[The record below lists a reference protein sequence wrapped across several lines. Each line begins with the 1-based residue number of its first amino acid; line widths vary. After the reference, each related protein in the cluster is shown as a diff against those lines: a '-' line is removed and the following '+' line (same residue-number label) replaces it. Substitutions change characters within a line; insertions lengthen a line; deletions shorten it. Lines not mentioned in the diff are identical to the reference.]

1 MYGKYSLWLRTSCLN
16 KIFRVSLP
24 GSVIVMKQNEN
35 RYKNRRPDSKASAKA
50 KPAFKVFSPQQART
64 LIIIFIISFV
74 AALVLE
80 LYTFG
85 FPDGFFG
92 RWFSAIMV
100 FFLFFSITTLGIIPL
115 VNYVVNRWLR
125 F

>member
-1 MYGKYSLWLRTSCLN
+1 
-16 KIFRVSLP
+16 
-24 GSVIVMKQNEN
+24 MKQNVN
-35 RYKNRRPDSKASAKA
+35 RYKNKRAEPRAP
-50 KPAFKVFSPQQART
+50 KPAFSWFSARQQRR
-64 LIIIFIISFV
+64 LIIIFLFSFV
-74 AALVLE
+74 LSLVLE

-92 RWFSAIMV
+92 RWLSTLMV
-100 FFLFFSITTLGIIPL
+100 FFLFFSITVLGIIPL